1 MITVNNET
9 GITDIMVSVPCTID
23 DTFPTDNNVKYEFK
37 NFIEPVFSKITG
49 FIFVGDDGCELAM
62 NTNNAIQS
70 NTAIGYVCYTDSG
83 STVIGIIQGQA
94 WDFAHKSPP
103 LSDMKYKLNK
113 FYSMYVYSNMESTE
127 NLYFY
132 LRKTDKA
139 SNQEL
144 YYPLFGFKYST
155 FNRNHQGEYLV
166 VYIRKNTVNSW
177 NWNTTLKQEDFELIS

>member
-37 NFIEPVFSKITG
+37 NFIEPVFSEITG
-49 FIFVGDDGCELAM
+49 FIFVGDKGCESAM
-62 NTNNAIQS
+62 NTNNEIQS

-83 STVIGIIQGQA
+83 STVTGISQGQE
-94 WDFAHKSPP
+94 WYFAHKTPSKF
-103 LSDMKYKLNK
+103 DMKYKLNK
-113 FYSMYVYSNMESTE
+113 FYSMCVFNIMDPTE

-132 LRKTDKA
+132 LTKTDKA
-139 SNQEL
+139 SNQKL

-155 FNRNHQGEYLV
+155 FNRNHKGQYLV

-177 NWNTTLKQEDFELIS
+177 NWNTSLKQEDFELIS

>member
-37 NFIEPVFSKITG
+37 NFIEPVFSEITG

-70 NTAIGYVCYTDSG
+70 NTAISLVCYTDSG
-83 STVIGIIQGQA
+83 STVTGIVQGQT
-94 WDFAHKSPP
+94 WYFAHKSPP

-132 LRKTDKA
+132 LIKTDKA

-155 FNRNHQGEYLV
+155 FSKNHQGEYLV

>member
-9 GITDIMVSVPCTID
+9 GITNIMVSVPCTID

-37 NFIEPVFSKITG
+37 NFIEPVFSEITG
-49 FIFVGDDGCELAM
+49 FIFVGDEGCELAM

-70 NTAIGYVCYTDSG
+70 NTAIVDVCYTDSG
-83 STVIGIIQGQA
+83 STVTGIIQGQA
-94 WDFAHKSPP
+94 WYYAHKTPP
-103 LSDMKYKLNK
+103 LSDLKYKLNK
-113 FYSMYVYSNMESTE
+113 FYSMCVYDIMESTE

-155 FNRNHQGEYLV
+155 FSRNHQGEYLV

>member
-1 MITVNNET
+1 MITVNNKT

-62 NTNNAIQS
+62 NTNNEIQS
-70 NTAIGYVCYTDSG
+70 NTAISCVCYTDSG

-94 WDFAHKSPP
+94 WYFAHKSPP

-155 FNRNHQGEYLV
+155 FNINHQGEYLV

>member
-70 NTAIGYVCYTDSG
+70 NTGIGYVCYTDSG
-83 STVIGIIQGQA
+83 STVTGIIQGQR
-94 WDFAHKSPP
+94 WYFAHKSPP
-103 LSDMKYKLNK
+103 PSDMKYKLNK
-113 FYSMYVYSNMESTE
+113 FYSMYVYSIMESTE

-132 LRKTDKA
+132 LIKTDKA
-139 SNQEL
+139 SNQKL

>member
-23 DTFPTDNNVKYEFK
+23 DTFPTDNNVIYEFK
-37 NFIEPVFSKITG
+37 KFIEPIFSEITG

-70 NTAIGYVCYTDSG
+70 NTGIGVVCYNDNG
-83 STVIGIIQGQA
+83 SSVISITISQA
-94 WDFAHKSPP
+94 WYFAHKSTT
-103 LSDMKYKLNK
+103 LHDMKYKLNK
-113 FYSMYVYSNMESTE
+113 FYSMCVFNIMDPTE

-132 LRKTDKA
+132 LVKTDKA

-155 FNRNHQGEYLV
+155 FNRNHKGEYLV
-166 VYIRKNTVNSW
+166 VYIRKNTINSW

>member
-37 NFIEPVFSKITG
+37 NFIDPVFSETTG

-70 NTAIGYVCYTDSG
+70 NTAIGLVCYTDSG
-83 STVIGIIQGQA
+83 STVIGIAQGQK
-94 WDFAHKSPP
+94 WYFAHKSPP
-103 LSDMKYKLNK
+103 LSDPKYKLNK
-113 FYSMYVYSNMESTE
+113 FYSMCVYSIMESTE

-132 LRKTDKA
+132 LIKTDKE
-139 SNQEL
+139 SSQKL

-166 VYIRKNTVNSW
+166 VYIRKNTVNSL

>member
-23 DTFPTDNNVKYEFK
+23 DTFPTDNNVIYEFK
-37 NFIEPVFSKITG
+37 KFIEPIFSEITG

-70 NTAIGYVCYTDSG
+70 NTGIGFVCYNDNG
-83 STVIGIIQGQA
+83 SSVTGIIGSRA
-94 WDFAHKSPP
+94 WYFAHKTPT
-103 LSDMKYKLNK
+103 LHDMKYKLNK
-113 FYSMYVYSNMESTE
+113 FYSMCVFNIMDPTE

-132 LRKTDKA
+132 LVKTDKA
-139 SNQEL
+139 SNQKL

-166 VYIRKNTVNSW
+166 VYIRKNTINSW

>member
-37 NFIEPVFSKITG
+37 NFIEPIFSEITG
-49 FIFVGDDGCELAM
+49 FIFVGDKGCELAM
-62 NTNNAIQS
+62 NTNNEIQS
-70 NTAIGYVCYTDSG
+70 NTAIAAVCYKDNG
-83 STVIGIIQGQA
+83 STVIGIVQGQA
-94 WDFAHKSPP
+94 WYLAHKIPP
-103 LSDMKYKLNK
+103 LSDLKHKLNK
-113 FYSMYVYSNMESTE
+113 FYSMCAYSNMESDE

-132 LRKTDKA
+132 LIKTDNA
-139 SNQEL
+139 SNEKL

-155 FNRNHQGEYLV
+155 FSKNHQGEYLV

>member
-9 GITDIMVSVPCTID
+9 GITNIMVSVPCTID

-70 NTAIGYVCYTDSG
+70 NTAIGCVCYKDSG

-94 WDFAHKSPP
+94 WYFAHKSPP

>member
-23 DTFPTDNNVKYEFK
+23 DTFPTDNNVIYEFK
-37 NFIEPVFSKITG
+37 KFIEPIFSEITG

-70 NTAIGYVCYTDSG
+70 NTGIGFVCYNDNG
-83 STVIGIIQGQA
+83 SSVTGIIGSQA
-94 WDFAHKSPP
+94 WYFAHKTPTP
-103 LSDMKYKLNK
+103 HDMKYKLNK
-113 FYSMYVYSNMESTE
+113 FYSMCVFNIMDPTE

-132 LRKTDKA
+132 LVKTDKA
-139 SNQEL
+139 SNQKL

-166 VYIRKNTVNSW
+166 VYIRKNTINSW

>member
-37 NFIEPVFSKITG
+37 NFIEPVFSEITG

-70 NTAIGYVCYTDSG
+70 NTAIVDVCYTDSG
-83 STVIGIIQGQA
+83 STVTGIIQGQK
-94 WDFAHKSPP
+94 WYFAHKTPP
-103 LSDMKYKLNK
+103 LSDLKYKLNK
-113 FYSMYVYSNMESTE
+113 FYSMCAYSNMESTE

>member
-37 NFIEPVFSKITG
+37 NFIEPVFSEITG

-70 NTAIGYVCYTDSG
+70 NTAIGCVCYKDNG
-83 STVIGIIQGQA
+83 STVIGIVQGQK
-94 WDFAHKSPP
+94 WYFAHKSPP

-113 FYSMYVYSNMESTE
+113 FYSMCVYSIMESDE

-132 LRKTDKA
+132 LTKTNKE

>member
-23 DTFPTDNNVKYEFK
+23 DTFPTDNNVIYEFK
-37 NFIEPVFSKITG
+37 NFIEPIFSGITG
-49 FIFVGDDGCELAM
+49 FIFVGDYGCELAM

-70 NTAIGYVCYTDSG
+70 NTAIGVVCYTDSG
-83 STVIGIIQGQA
+83 STVIGITQGQK
-94 WDFAHKSPP
+94 WYFAHKTPP
-103 LSDMKYKLNK
+103 QTDMKYKLNQ
-113 FYSMYVYSNMESTE
+113 FYSMCVFNNMESTE

-132 LRKTDKA
+132 LTKTDKA
-139 SNQEL
+139 SNQKL

-166 VYIRKNTVNSW
+166 VYIRKNTINSW
-177 NWNTTLKQEDFELIS
+177 NWNTTLKQEHFELIS